1 MYIKIEINNFT
12 KLLDKFVQKKTRNIY
27 GIKDKSS
34 VPRKFTKN
42 TKNQEVY
49 LTSSENILTFSTEFS
64 KISCPVVESNW
75 SGFIYFK
82 FEYLLVFKKYPPYA
96 KDVLV
101 IDYTDDKFKIGST
114 IIKEARYS
122 ESAEF
127 EASNTINF

>member
-12 KLLDKFVQKKTRNIY
+12 KLLDKFVQKKTRNMY

-34 VPRKFTKN
+34 VPRKFTTN

-49 LTSSENILTFSTEFS
+49 LTSSENELTVSTEFT

-75 SGFIYFK
+75 LGYIYFK

-96 KDVLV
+96 KDFLV

-114 IIKEARYS
+114 SIRNARFS

-127 EASNTINF
+127 KASNTINF

>member
-12 KLLDKFVQKKTRNIY
+12 KLLDKFIQKKTRNLY

-49 LTSSENILTFSTEFS
+49 ITSSENVLTVSTEFN

-75 SGFIYFK
+75 LGYIYFK
-82 FEYLLVFKKYPPYA
+82 FENLVALKKYPPYV
-96 KDVLV
+96 KHDLL
-101 IDYTDDKFKIGST
+101 IEYSEEKFKIGSM
-114 IIKEARYS
+114 IIKARYS